1 MGNSASPQRFS
12 AYSRYSTYQKHLIW
26 QIWVPL
32 GLIIILILTSCGFT
46 VHLFTINAD
55 AGVQLAAIAAIWIII
70 PAMISG
76 LLALLIL
83 FFTIYGINKGLKG
96 LPGVTELVLGFVL
109 KVNRQIEEIADRSVV
124 PIYKVRENLARLQA
138 LRKLLGFHQQE

>member
-1 MGNSASPQRFS
+1 M
-12 AYSRYSTYQKHLIW
+12 
-26 QIWVPL
+26 
-32 GLIIILILTSCGFT
+32 
-46 VHLFTINAD
+46 
-55 AGVQLAAIAAIWIII
+55 AAIAAIWIII